1 MILTKHYAA
10 MAHHTLQYGTNPPT
24 TSNLLN
30 IQIDP
35 CKPLAKINDAP
46 VHKQILGDATAAV
59 GQLGRAPAIKE
70 VVQPDF
76 VVEPAAHLIASDKG
90 RGSGE

>member
-1 MILTKHYAA
+1 
-10 MAHHTLQYGTNPPT
+10 MAHDTLQYGTNRQT

-35 CKPLAKINDAP
+35 CKPIAKLNDAP
-46 VHKQILGDATAAV
+46 VDKQILGDATAAV
-59 GQLGRAPAIKE
+59 GQLGQAPAIKE